1 MLNKQTYFK
10 PRGFYQKKEEIMS
23 GRGRG
28 NKSRKRDL
36 IDAPKI
42 TSAPAK
48 ISNKGNLPK
57 KLKADAKKSRSTRTP
72 TPPPVVPVHGQFSS
86 SDESEAEEQ
95 QNRAVESSS
104 DDGDGGMSPV
114 EEIPIPEGLG
124 DDDDEGG
131 DEEEED
137 FSWKCRLLE
146 FIQQYPE
153 VFDKANPRYKKKN
166 LREAAWEEIAT
177 AMDSDGI

>member
-1 MLNKQTYFK
+1 MQRNLDLPQPQPLLLLFLSMASSVAVTKVKQ
-10 PRGFYQKKEEIMS
+10 S
-23 GRGRG
+23 
-28 NKSRKRDL
+28 
-36 IDAPKI
+36 
-42 TSAPAK
+42 
-48 ISNKGNLPK
+48 SNK
-57 KLKADAKKSRSTRTP
+57 T
-72 TPPPVVPVHGQFSS
+72 
-86 SDESEAEEQ
+86 EQ
-95 QNRAVESSS
+95 LYPLLMMVTV
-104 DDGDGGMSPV
+104 GMSPV
-114 EEIPIPEGLG
+114 EELPIPEGLG

-153 VFDKANPRYKKKN
+153 VFDKASLRYKKKN

>member
-1 MLNKQTYFK
+1 
-10 PRGFYQKKEEIMS
+10 MS
-23 GRGRG
+23 GRGQG

-57 KLKADAKKSRSTRTP
+57 KLKADAKKSRSTRTR
-72 TPPPVVPVHGQFSS
+72 TPPPVVPVHRQFRS

-104 DDGDGGMSPV
+104 DNSGMSPV

-124 DDDDEGG
+124 DDDDEGE

-146 FIQQYPE
+146 FIQQYPK
-153 VFDKANPRYKKKN
+153 VFDKASPRYKKKN
-166 LREAAWEEIAT
+166 LRKVAWEEIAT

>member
-1 MLNKQTYFK
+1 
-10 PRGFYQKKEEIMS
+10 MS
-23 GRGRG
+23 GRGWG

-57 KLKADAKKSRSTRTP
+57 KLKTDAKKGPSRCTP
-72 TPPPVVPVHGQFSS
+72 YPPPVVPVHDQFSS

-95 QNRAVESSS
+95 QNRAVESSAE
-104 DDGDGGMSPV
+104 DGCMSPA
-114 EEIPIPEGLG
+114 EEIPVPEGLG
-124 DDDDEGG
+124 DDDEGG
-131 DEEEED
+131 DQEEED
-137 FSWKCRLLE
+137 YSWKCHILE
-146 FIQQYPE
+146 FIQQYPK
-153 VFDKANPRYKKKN
+153 VFDKASLRYKKKN

-177 AMDSDGI
+177 AMDSDAI

>member
-23 GRGRG
+23 GRGWG
-28 NKSRKRDL
+28 NKSRKRDS

-42 TSAPAK
+42 TSAPVK

-57 KLKADAKKSRSTRTP
+57 KLKADAKKSSRSTQTP
-72 TPPPVVPVHGQFSS
+72 TPPPVVPVHEQFSS
-86 SDESEAEEQ
+86 SDESEAEEK

-104 DDGDGGMSPV
+104 DDGGMSPA
-114 EEIPIPEGLG
+114 EEIPVPEGLG

-131 DEEEED
+131 NEEEED
-137 FSWKCRLLE
+137 FSWKCHLLG
-146 FIQQYPE
+146 FIQQYPK
-153 VFDKANPRYKKKN
+153 VFDKASPRYKKKN
-166 LREAAWEEIAT
+166 LREAAWEEMAT